1 MSGGR
6 AGLALALALAT
17 VALARPAGPALGA
30 SFVLTEEQRREAIV
44 FGQSSITRDTLGTEW
59 QVENAAGETVTVITP
74 FHRLALAARHAA
86 FRDEPLRPEDEQ
98 RALRE
103 VAGRLVLWVNLV
115 GPREDFA
122 RHLVPRLLVAGREI
136 APTLAQNERTAL
148 PQEDGRFLARCTYW
162 FPSQGISGQASVAL
176 VVRDSDGRAVS
187 RFTIDLGRMR

>member
-1 MSGGR
+1 MTSR
-6 AGLALALALAT
+6 APLALALALAA
-17 VALARPAGPALGA
+17 VAPALPAAAA
-30 SFVLTEEQRREAIV
+30 SFVLTEEQKREAV
-44 FGQSSITRDTLGTEW
+44 LFGQRSVTRETLGAEW

-86 FRDEPLRPEDEQ
+86 FRNEPLRPEDEQ

-103 VAGRLVLWVNLV
+103 MTGRLVLWVSLF

-122 RHLVPRLLVAGREI
+122 RHLVPRLVVAGREI

-148 PQEDGRFLARCTYW
+148 EQEEGRFLARCIYW
-162 FPSQGISGQASVAL
+162 FPSQGIGGQASVAL
-176 VVRDSDGRAVS
+176 VVRDADGRAVS